1 MTPSQPERTEDLALK
16 ARDGDQEGFE
26 SLVERLAPSLLAW
39 AQLRCRRSGFLPED
53 LAQEVWLRACRIF
66 DGYDAQRSTFR
77 AWLFAVAK
85 NVLREM
91 SAKSRRVWVAP
102 RPDSNEGRIS
112 RLAQSATSV
121 ASRAARAEGVER
133 FVAWA
138 QALDPTDRMVLIH
151 CGLEGLTHAETG
163 VRLSMSGEAVAK
175 RWQRLRPD
183 IVERGLPLLED

>member
-1 MTPSQPERTEDLALK
+1 LTQTPFERTEDLALR
-16 ARDGDQEGFE
+16 ARAGDQERFE
-26 SLVERLAPSLLAW
+26 ALVERLAPSLLAW
-39 AQLRCRRSGFLPED
+39 AQLRCRRSGILPED
-53 LAQEVWLRACRIF
+53 LVQEVWLRACRIF

-91 SAKSRRVWVAP
+91 SAKSRRAWVAP
-102 RPDSNEGRIS
+102 QADTGDARIS
-112 RLAQSATSV
+112 RLMQSATSV
-121 ASRAARAEGVER
+121 ASRAVRTEGVER
-133 FVAWA
+133 FVAWV
-138 QALDPTDRMVLIH
+138 QTLDPKDRMVLIH

-163 VRLSMSGEAVAK
+163 ERLSMSKETVAK